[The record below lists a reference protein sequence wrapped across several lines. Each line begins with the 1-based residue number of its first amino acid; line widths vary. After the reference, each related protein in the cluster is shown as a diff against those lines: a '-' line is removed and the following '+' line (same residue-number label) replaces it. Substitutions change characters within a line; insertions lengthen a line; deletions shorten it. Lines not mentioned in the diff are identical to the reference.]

1 MRSSNRVTGALRRA
15 IAASGHTRYRIA
27 KETGVSE
34 AALSR
39 FMSGER
45 GMALPAVDKLAA
57 FLGLALVSV
66 EGKKTRG
73 SPRKGG

>member
-1 MRSSNRVTGALRRA
+1 MKSLETVSGALRRA
-15 IAASGHTRYRIA
+15 IAESPGSRYRIA

-45 GMALPAVDKLAA
+45 GLALPAVDKLAA
-57 FLGLALVSV
+57 FLGLALLPV
-66 EGKKTRG
+66 RD
-73 SPRKGG
+73 RKERVRR